1 METPAP
7 AMEAAL
13 PAPAPTAPTEGAGES
28 ATQPPAGITP
38 VVDPTITQSTPI
50 GPNLSLQSLQD
61 GTYRLVSENSLQ
73 VIDKTMYDDYHDVVL
88 LIAWIV
94 LQLQF
99 QDSAYP
105 WKAKY
110 LQP

>member
-1 METPAP
+1 
-7 AMEAAL
+7 MEAAL

-61 GTYRLVSENSLQ
+61 GTYRMVSENSTQ
-73 VIDKTMYDDYHDVVL
+73 VIDKTIYDSLYQQLVKLIGPTGLCGRSQNL
-88 LIAWIV
+88 LKS
-94 LQLQF
+94 LQKSRLV
-99 QDSAYP
+99 
-105 WKAKY
+105 
-110 LQP
+110 